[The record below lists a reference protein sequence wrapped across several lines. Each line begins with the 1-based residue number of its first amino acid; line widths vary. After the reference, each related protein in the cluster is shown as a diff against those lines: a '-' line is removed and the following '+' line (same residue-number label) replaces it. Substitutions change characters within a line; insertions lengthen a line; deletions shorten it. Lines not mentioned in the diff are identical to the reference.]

1 MISSSLEMQYLRTG
15 SSLAGS
21 SVSLV
26 RDRFEDCCWVD
37 EPRLFAMDALGSG
50 AGDFDAT
57 FFFTRF
63 ARAGPLPVL
72 LRREAASSPET
83 SESDSELSEKDKRRV
98 TRCKLGSAQ
107 AAHIYHG

>member
-26 RDRFEDCCWVD
+26 RDRFEACCWVD
-37 EPRLFAMDALGSG
+37 EPRLFDADALGSG
-50 AGDFDAT
+50 AGDFDAA

-63 ARAGPLPVL
+63 ARARPRPEP
-72 LRREAASSPET
+72 LRREVASSPET
-83 SESDSELSEKDKRRV
+83 SESDSDLSEKDKRRV
-98 TRCKLGSAQ
+98 MRCKLRSLHAT
-107 AAHIYHG
+107 HRYH